1 MNGAVTMTR
10 LATPIHN
17 SVPLESHM
25 NPNSD
30 ASGKDDAVSTPWW
43 RVGMVWLVLSGPAIV
58 VVAGITTAVIAIRG
72 ADPIV
77 TAEEVAQ
84 RHQAGNPQAYMPA
97 MQARNHSATAG
108 R

>member
-1 MNGAVTMTR
+1 MIDTVTTTS
-10 LATPIHN
+10 LATPMHN
-17 SVPLESHM
+17 SAPLESHM
-25 NPNSD
+25 NPNPD
-30 ASGKDDAVSTPWW
+30 ASGKDDTVSTPWW

-84 RHQAGNPQAYMPA
+84 RQGSNPQAYMPA

>member
-1 MNGAVTMTR
+1 MIDKVTTTA

-17 SVPLESHM
+17 SVPLESDM
-25 NPNSD
+25 NPKPE
-30 ASGKDDAVSTPWW
+30 ASRKDDAASTPWW

-84 RHQAGNPQAYMPA
+84 RQAGNPQAYMPA

>member
-1 MNGAVTMTR
+1 MNT
-10 LATPIHN
+10 N
-17 SVPLESHM
+17 D
-25 NPNSD
+25 NPNIRTQATED
-30 ASGKDDAVSTPWW
+30 AASPPWW

-58 VVAGITTAVIAIRG
+58 VVAGVTTAYIAISG

-84 RHQAGNPQAYMPA
+84 RHGGSLQAHMPA
-97 MQARNHSATAG
+97 MQGRNHAATGG